1 LELLLRP
8 AIAAIAAGNAVIMKP
23 SEVSSH
29 TAAVIQKLVSKYCD
43 PKGVIVIN
51 GGVPE
56 TTQLL
61 TLKFDYIFYTGNPT
75 VGKIVYQA
83 GAKNLTP
90 VTLELGGKSPAIV
103 DQDMN
108 PKTAAKR
115 ICWGKFVNCGQ
126 TCIAPDYV
134 LVHEK
139 IAKEFI
145 MFLGESIKELY
156 SADIKSNNHYGR
168 IVNARHFDRLKT
180 LFDKQLEKNPS
191 TVVYGGK
198 MDKSSLYIE
207 PTILS
212 NVGPDETVNPI
223 MSEEIFGPILPIIIV
238 KDINAA
244 IIIVNSRY
252 IYHLK
257 TGINHCHYIFSR
269 RKQK

>member
-1 LELLLRP
+1 M
-8 AIAAIAAGNAVIMKP
+8 AAIAAGNPVVMKP

-29 TAAVIQKLVSKYCD
+29 TAALIQKLVSKYCD

-61 TLKFDYIFYTGNPT
+61 SLKFDYIFYTGNPT
-75 VGKIVYQA
+75 VGKIVYEA

-90 VTLELGGKSPAIV
+90 VTLELGGKSPVIV
-103 DQDMN
+103 DENMN

-115 ICWGKFVNCGQ
+115 ICWGKFINCGQ
-126 TCIAPDYV
+126 TCVAPDYV

-139 IAKEFI
+139 IAKEFNTS
-145 MFLGESIKELY
+145 LGESIKELY
-156 SADIKSNNHYGR
+156 SEDIKSNNHYGR
-168 IVNARHFDRLKT
+168 IVNARHFDRLKA
-180 LFDKQLEKNPS
+180 LVDKQLEKNPS

-223 MSEEIFGPILPIIIV
+223 MSEEIFGPVLPIIIF
-238 KDINAA
+238 KDINEA
-244 IIIVNSRY
+244 IRIVNSRY
-252 IYHLK
+252 ISHIK
-257 TGINHCHYIFSR
+257 IGINHWHYIFSLL
-269 RKQK
+269 KHQ